1 MTSPAVTTAPVATAT
16 VPDAHHTS
24 TKRFALGIFDDE
36 DVLLHAIDNVR
47 GAGVKIYDVFSPY
60 PVHGIDDALGIE
72 RSRLPIAAFFYGMCG
87 LAFALW
93 LQIYTLGFD
102 WPMIIGGKPAIA
114 LPAFIPVSFELTVF
128 FTCHGMVITFYTI
141 SKLYP
146 RFKTP
151 VLDVRSTDDKFV
163 MAIELDEH
171 SSQLPK
177 LTQLLRENGASE
189 VNQKEMTKF

>member
-1 MTSPAVTTAPVATAT
+1 MTSPAVTAMPVATAT
-16 VPDAHHTS
+16 DSATHTS

-36 DVLLHAIDNVR
+36 DVLLHAIDNIR

-102 WPMIIGGKPAIA
+102 WPMIIGGKPHIA
-114 LPAFIPVSFELTVF
+114 LPAFIPVTFELTVF

>member
-1 MTSPAVTTAPVATAT
+1 MTSPAITAAPVAAT
-16 VPDAHHTS
+16 PATHESTK
-24 TKRFALGIFDDE
+24 TKRFALGIFEDE

-47 GAGVKIYDVFSPY
+47 AAGVKIYEVFSPY

-72 RSRLPIAAFFYGMCG
+72 RSRLPIAAFFYGLCG
-87 LAFALW
+87 LSFALW
-93 LQIYTLGFD
+93 MQIYMLGFD
-102 WPMIIGGKPAIA
+102 WPMIIGGKPNIA

-151 VLDVRSTDDKFV
+151 VLDARSTDDKFV
-163 MAIELDEH
+163 LAIELDAN
-171 SSQLPK
+171 SSQMPH

-189 VNQKEMTKF
+189 VNQKEMTNF

>member
-1 MTSPAVTTAPVATAT
+1 MTSPAVTAMPVATAT
-16 VPDAHHTS
+16 DSATHSS

-102 WPMIIGGKPAIA
+102 WPMIIGGKPHIA
-114 LPAFIPVSFELTVF
+114 LPAFIPVTFELTVF

-177 LTQLLRENGASE
+177 LTQLLRDNGASE

>member
-1 MTSPAVTTAPVATAT
+1 MTSPAVTATPVAIAT
-16 VPDAHHTS
+16 DSATHSS

-163 MAIELDEH
+163 MAIEIDEQ

>member
-1 MTSPAVTTAPVATAT
+1 M
-16 VPDAHHTS
+16 
-24 TKRFALGIFDDE
+24 
-36 DVLLHAIDNVR
+36 
-47 GAGVKIYDVFSPY
+47 
-60 PVHGIDDALGIE
+60 
-72 RSRLPIAAFFYGMCG
+72 
-87 LAFALW
+87 
-93 LQIYTLGFD
+93 LGFD
-102 WPMIIGGKPAIA
+102 WPMIIGGKPAIS

-151 VLDVRSTDDKFV
+151 MLDVRSTDDKFV
-163 MAIELDEH
+163 MAIELDES

-189 VNQKEMTKF
+189 VNHKEMTKF

>member
-1 MTSPAVTTAPVATAT
+1 MISPAVTATPVATAT
-16 VPDAHHTS
+16 DSAIHSS

-102 WPMIIGGKPAIA
+102 WPMIIGGKPHIA
-114 LPAFIPVSFELTVF
+114 LPAFIPVTFELTVF

-163 MAIELDEH
+163 MAIELDEQ

>member
-1 MTSPAVTTAPVATAT
+1 MTSPAVTTAPVAVATA
-16 VPDAHHTS
+16 PDAHTS

-47 GAGVKIYDVFSPY
+47 AAGVKIYDVFSPY

-102 WPMIIGGKPAIA
+102 WPMIIGGKPHIA
-114 LPAFIPVSFELTVF
+114 LPAFIPVTFELTVF

-163 MAIELDEH
+163 VAIELDEH

>member
-16 VPDAHHTS
+16 APDNHSS

-36 DVLLHAIDNVR
+36 DVLLHAIDNIR

-102 WPMIIGGKPAIA
+102 WPMIIGGKPHIA
-114 LPAFIPVSFELTVF
+114 LPAFIPVTFELTVF

-163 MAIELDEH
+163 VAIELDEH
-171 SSQLPK
+171 NSQLPK

>member
-1 MTSPAVTTAPVATAT
+1 MTSPALTAAPVETAS
-16 VPDAHHTS
+16 AASSS

-36 DVLLHAIDNVR
+36 DTLLHAVDNVR
-47 GAGVKIYDVFSPY
+47 AAGVKIYDVFSPY
-60 PVHGIDDALGIE
+60 PIHGIDDALGIE

-93 LQIYTLGFD
+93 MQIYMLGFD
-102 WPMIIGGKPAIA
+102 WPMIIGGKPNIA

-163 MAIELDEH
+163 MAILLDEQ
-171 SSQLPK
+171 SSQMPQ

>member
-1 MTSPAVTTAPVATAT
+1 MTSPAITAAPVATVSAPT
-16 VPDAHHTS
+16 TS
-24 TKRFALGIFDDE
+24 TKRFALGVFEDE
-36 DVLLHAIDNVR
+36 EVLLHAVDNVR
-47 GAGVKIYDVFSPY
+47 AAGVKIYEVFSPF
-60 PVHGIDDALGIE
+60 PIHGIDDALGIE
-72 RSRLPIAAFFYGMCG
+72 RSRLPIAAFFYGLCG
-87 LAFALW
+87 LSFALW
-93 LQIYTLGFD
+93 MQIYMLGFD
-102 WPMIIGGKPAIA
+102 WPMIIGGKPAIS
-114 LPAFIPVSFELTVF
+114 LPAWIPVSFELTVF

-151 VLDVRSTDDKFV
+151 MLDVRSTDDKFV
-163 MAIELDEH
+163 MAIELDEN

>member
-1 MTSPAVTTAPVATAT
+1 MTSPAALATPVAPAT
-16 VPDAHHTS
+16 DSATHS
-24 TKRFALGIFDDE
+24 ATKRFALGIFDDE
-36 DVLLHAIDNVR
+36 DVLLHAIDNIR

-60 PVHGIDDALGIE
+60 PIHGIDDALGIE

-102 WPMIIGGKPAIA
+102 WPMIIGGKPHIA

-146 RFKTP
+146 RIKTP

>member
-1 MTSPAVTTAPVATAT
+1 MTSPALTAAPVATA
-16 VPDAHHTS
+16 PALNSS

-36 DVLLHAIDNVR
+36 DTLLHAVDNVR
-47 GAGVKIYDVFSPY
+47 AAGVKIYDVFSPY

-93 LQIYTLGFD
+93 LQIYMLGFD
-102 WPMIIGGKPAIA
+102 WPMIIGGKPNIS
-114 LPAFIPVSFELTVF
+114 LPAFIPVCFELTVF

-163 MAIELDEH
+163 MAILLDEQ
-171 SSQLPK
+171 SSQLPQ

>member
-1 MTSPAVTTAPVATAT
+1 MTSPAALATPVAPAT
-16 VPDAHHTS
+16 DSATHS
-24 TKRFALGIFDDE
+24 ATKRFALGIFDDE
-36 DVLLHAIDNVR
+36 DVLLHAIDNIR

-72 RSRLPIAAFFYGMCG
+72 RSRLPSAAFFYGMCG
-87 LAFALW
+87 LAFAVW

-102 WPMIIGGKPAIA
+102 WPMFIGGKPHIA

-146 RFKTP
+146 RIKTP

>member
-1 MTSPAVTTAPVATAT
+1 M
-16 VPDAHHTS
+16 
-24 TKRFALGIFDDE
+24 TKRFALGIFEDE

-102 WPMIIGGKPAIA
+102 WPMIIGGKPNIA

-141 SKLYP
+141 CKLYP
-146 RFKTP
+146 RIKTP
-151 VLDVRSTDDKFV
+151 VLDARSTDDKFV
-163 MAIELDEH
+163 VAIELDEH
-171 SSQLPK
+171 NSQLPK

>member
-1 MTSPAVTTAPVATAT
+1 MTSPAITAAPVAAAPAT
-16 VPDAHHTS
+16 HSS
-24 TKRFALGIFDDE
+24 TKRFALGIFEDE

-47 GAGVKIYDVFSPY
+47 AAGVKIYEVFSPY

-72 RSRLPIAAFFYGMCG
+72 RSRLPIAAFFYGLCG
-87 LAFALW
+87 LSFALW
-93 LQIYTLGFD
+93 MQIYMLGFD
-102 WPMIIGGKPAIA
+102 WPMIIGGKPNIA

-163 MAIELDEH
+163 MAIELDAN
-171 SSQLPK
+171 SSQLPQ
-177 LTQLLRENGASE
+177 LTQLLRDNGASE
-189 VNQKEMTKF
+189 VNQKEMTNF